1 MSGFEVTVDRDEC
14 VSAGKCVAS
23 VPGYFVFDD
32 DELAMIDPD
41 GTKPDDDTLLRVA
54 RACPSMAIRLHQDG
68 QEIEL

>member
-23 VPGYFVFDD
+23 VPGYFVFDH
-32 DELAMIDPD
+32 DELAMIDPA
-41 GTKPDDDTLLRVA
+41 GVKPDDDALLRVA
-54 RACPSMAIRLHQDG
+54 RACPSMAIHLYQDG